1 MKPISIVAIILAV
14 AALIVISQTAFIV
27 DQTQQAIVLQLGKP
41 LPGIYGPGINFK
53 LPFLQQVMFFENRL
67 LEYDAPPTE
76 ILSRDKKN
84 LVVDNYSRWHI
95 KDPLLFYQ
103 TVRNEIG
110 ARARLDDIVYAQLR
124 VELGR
129 VDFTDI
135 ISRKRDPIMVAVT
148 KKSDIVARQYGIEVK
163 DVRIKRADLPEQ
175 NERAVFGRMNAERE
189 RESKKYRAE
198 GEEEAVKIKTTAD
211 RERTI
216 LLAEARKNSEILRG
230 YGQALALKNYAD
242 AYSKDPQFFVFYR
255 TLEAY
260 KNSLKE
266 GTTLVLSPDTEFFQY
281 LKKYN

>member
-1 MKPISIVAIILAV
+1 MKPISIIA
-14 AALIVISQTAFIV
+14 IVIAVVALFILSQIVFTV
-27 DQTQQAIVLQLGKP
+27 DQTQQAIILQLGKP
-41 LPGIYGPGINFK
+41 VRDIKEPGINAK
-53 LPFLQQVMFFENRL
+53 LPFIQQVIFFEKRL

-84 LVVDNYSRWHI
+84 LKVDNYSRWRI
-95 KDPLLFYQ
+95 QDPLLFYQ
-103 TVRNEIG
+103 TVRTEIG
-110 ARARLDDIVYAQLR
+110 ARARLDDIIYAQLR

-135 ISRKRDPIMVAVT
+135 ISKKRDPIMVTVT
-148 KKSDIVARQYGIEVK
+148 QKSDQIARDYGIEVK

-189 RESKKYRAE
+189 RESMRYRAE
-198 GEEEAVKIKTTAD
+198 GEEEAVKIKTLAD

-216 LLAEARKNSEILRG
+216 LLAEARKKAEELRG
-230 YGQALALKNYAD
+230 FGEAQALKIYAD
-242 AYSKDPQFFVFYR
+242 AYKQDPQFFALYR

-260 KNSLKE
+260 KKSLKE

-281 LKKYN
+281 LKKYD